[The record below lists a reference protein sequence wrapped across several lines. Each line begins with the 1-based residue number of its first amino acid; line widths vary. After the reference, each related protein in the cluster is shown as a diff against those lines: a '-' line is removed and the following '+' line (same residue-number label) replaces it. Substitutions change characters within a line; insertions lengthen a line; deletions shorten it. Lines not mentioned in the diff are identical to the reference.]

1 VSHSRYRA
9 VVAALAVAVTA
20 ALGSDSIPAIA
31 TRVAPDAAGKLSLEV
46 SGALPDSAHWLG
58 VSFYLPGYTDAVW
71 DADHS
76 VYAVKGVLRVSLPI
90 PAGFEKGTYEVGLW
104 KSKLA
109 ENTFYRAEWLRAY
122 GSGSMKTGPDSLK
135 LADSLSA
142 LKTEPKGGKP
152 VLVVSGKSLDQ
163 RWLGVSFYK
172 PGYADAITDGSYSM
186 VSIAK
191 GAFSQSVAVPPGFED
206 GTYEAA
212 LWARLV
218 AKKKVF
224 KLDGLLGYGG
234 GAVGKREE

>member
-1 VSHSRYRA
+1 MSHLRYRA
-9 VVAALAVAVTA
+9 VVAALALAVTA

-31 TRVAPDAAGKLSLEV
+31 TRVVPGSDGKLTLEV
-46 SGALPDSAHWLG
+46 SGAMPDSAHWLG

-90 PAGFEKGTYEVGLW
+90 PTGFEKGTYEVGLW
-104 KSKLA
+104 KTKLG
-109 ENTFYRAEWLRAY
+109 ENIFYRAEWLRAY

-142 LKTEPKGGKP
+142 LKTELRGGKP

-172 PGYADAITDGSYSM
+172 PGYADAVTDGSYSM
-186 VSIAK
+186 VSVAK
-191 GAFSQSVAVPPGFED
+191 GTFSQTIAVPPGFED
-206 GTYEAA
+206 GTYEVA
-212 LWARLV
+212 LWARLL

-224 KLDGLLGYGG
+224 RLAGELGYGS
-234 GAVGKREE
+234 GKVSE

>member
-1 VSHSRYRA
+1 VSHLRFRA
-9 VVAALAVAVTA
+9 VVAALMFAVTA
-20 ALGSDSIPAIA
+20 AFGADSIPALA
-31 TRVAPDAAGKLSLEV
+31 TRVAPDSAGRLTLDV
-46 SGALPDSAHWLG
+46 SGAVPDSAHWLG
-58 VSFYLPGYTDAVW
+58 VSFYLPGYADAVW

-90 PAGFEKGTYEVGLW
+90 PAGFEKGTYEAGLW

-122 GSGSMKTGPDSLK
+122 GSGSLKTGPDSLK

-142 LKTEPKGGKP
+142 LKAEATRKDGKP
-152 VLVVSGKSLDQ
+152 VLVVSGKALDQ

-172 PGYADAITDGSYSM
+172 TGYADAVADGSYSM

-191 GAFSQSVAVPPGFED
+191 GAFSQTIVVPPGFED
-206 GTYEAA
+206 GSYEVA
-212 LWARLV
+212 LWVRLL

-224 KLDGLLGYGG
+224 RLAGALGYGAG
-234 GAVGKREE
+234 TIGK